1 MPSRLYLIISLFAF
15 CLLPLSF
22 PTPALSEIEGYRLG
36 PNDVIKLS
44 IFAGGRM
51 QTEVEL
57 TISSKG
63 FIACPFLGDIKA
75 EGLTISE
82 LTDKIRQPMAT
93 DYFIEP
99 QVIISVK
106 EAKRPEWNVYVIGLV
121 IKPGAYEFKEG
132 MTALDACVLAQ
143 GFKVTAAPNR
153 ATVTRRGNGNS
164 EVIKINLNDVREGKT
179 KDIVLRPG
187 DRVDIPQS
195 RL

>member
-1 MPSRLYLIISLFAF
+1 MLRRLYLIISLFAF
-15 CLLPLSF
+15 SLFPLVLPA
-22 PTPALSEIEGYRLG
+22 PALSEIEGYHLS

-51 QTEVEL
+51 QIEVEL

-63 FIACPFLGDIKA
+63 FITCPFLGDIKA
-75 EGLTISE
+75 DDLTISE
-82 LTDKIRQPMAT
+82 LTDKIRQPLAT

-106 EAKRPEWNVYVIGLV
+106 EAKSPEWNVYVLGMV

-132 MTALDACVLAQ
+132 MTVLDACVIAQ

-153 ATVTRRGNGNS
+153 ATITRRGNGNN

-179 KDIVLRPG
+179 KDIFLRPG

>member
-1 MPSRLYLIISLFAF
+1 MLNRLCLIISFFAF
-15 CLLPLSF
+15 YLFPLVLPTSV
-22 PTPALSEIEGYRLG
+22 LSEIEGYRLG

-75 EGLTISE
+75 ENLTISE
-82 LTDKIRQPMAT
+82 LTDKIRQPLAT

-99 QVIISVK
+99 QIIISVK
-106 EAKRPEWNVYVIGLV
+106 EAKSSQWNVYVLGMV
-121 IKPGAYEFKEG
+121 KKPGAYEFKEG
-132 MTALDACVLAQ
+132 MTALDACVVAQ
-143 GFKVTAAPNR
+143 GFNVAAAPNR
-153 ATVTRRGNGNS
+153 ATITRRENGDS
-164 EVIKINLNDVREGKT
+164 VVIKINLNDVREGKT
-179 KDIVLRPG
+179 KDILLRPG